1 MKKLLIFIIPLIVI
15 GCAPLTTSDIQSAK
29 LLNKGEYELTPSV
42 SIGINTKY
50 LGMQAGYGLSENTN
64 LRMRIE
70 RIIIET
76 DFQNELNDFNIS
88 ESLTHLSFGA
98 KYNIFKDKL
107 AFYIPISHTF
117 SNFSSFT
124 LIEPT
129 LFFSISGKY
138 LELNPSLKL
147 LINQELEPIDVI
159 NIGFGISRNLN
170 KWVLRTELGCL
181 GYILSDFDGCLPQ
194 ASLGLSINVSS
205 N

>member
-147 LINQELEPIDVI
+147 LITQELEPIDVI

-181 GYILSDFDGCLPQ
+181 GYILSDFDSCFPQ